1 MTYEE
6 LLDFVKDDN
15 RNVLV
20 WGTAYSQNI
29 VMKLR
34 VQPQT
39 TLLLYDSTSANAAEQ
54 ELLHYAKFEAAGF
67 YSHATQTLYDLSYFI
82 LSHLNTKEVKTEE
95 SSQLTKNM
103 YNLLSQK
110 VAELAIARFPEDKTV
125 SLEKHLYEEQ
135 AWKAFMKGETPAKIC
150 FHLALTNL
158 YLKDMDIDKFLT
170 NNEEWITEKAQK
182 YFDEHAEQLQKE
194 VLTFYHIRSQLAKL
208 EADTKGRH
216 YIIRAIR
223 DCITDQKTVH
233 VEIFKNGT
241 AFAFKTEAS
250 ALKNPNGEYSN
261 YSIEFKARKEYNA
274 LFKGWNN
281 DYRAEEIV
289 KITHGK
295 KVLYEAVK

>member
-54 ELLHYAKFEAAGF
+54 ELLHYAKFEAARF

-110 VAELAIARFPEDKTV
+110 VAELAIARFPEDKSFCT
-125 SLEKHLYEEQ
+125 K
-135 AWKAFMKGETPAKIC
+135 K
-150 FHLALTNL
+150 
-158 YLKDMDIDKFLT
+158 
-170 NNEEWITEKAQK
+170 
-182 YFDEHAEQLQKE
+182 
-194 VLTFYHIRSQLAKL
+194 SQ
-208 EADTKGRH
+208 
-216 YIIRAIR
+216 
-223 DCITDQKTVH
+223 
-233 VEIFKNGT
+233 
-241 AFAFKTEAS
+241 
-250 ALKNPNGEYSN
+250 
-261 YSIEFKARKEYNA
+261 
-274 LFKGWNN
+274 W
-281 DYRAEEIV
+281 
-289 KITHGK
+289 
-295 KVLYEAVK
+295 